1 LNWKLTDIETGIPGY
16 FRRPD
21 IIFERPKNFELMLE
35 YSQKLSEDFVFVRV
49 NLYNVNGIIYLGE
62 MTFCPSNNGF
72 RLKNTKQ
79 SIDLGKLIN
88 VNKIKKSLFNW
99 YKDKILDKIDLN
111 WIYIF
116 WKQLIIFFSKTLI
129 DNYFILI
136 NY

>member
-1 LNWKLTDIETGIPGY
+1 MNWKLTDIETGIPGY

-88 VNKIKKSLFNW
+88 VNKIKKSLFN
-99 YKDKILDKIDLN
+99 
-111 WIYIF
+111 
-116 WKQLIIFFSKTLI
+116 
-129 DNYFILI
+129 
-136 NY
+136 